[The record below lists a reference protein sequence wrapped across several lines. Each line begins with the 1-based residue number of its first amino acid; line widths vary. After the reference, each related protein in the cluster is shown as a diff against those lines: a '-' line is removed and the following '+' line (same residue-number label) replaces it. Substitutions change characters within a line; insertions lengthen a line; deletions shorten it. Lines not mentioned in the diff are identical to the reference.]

1 LPKPLILSWYG
12 CFCLNAGIKDPD
24 IFLTGQYFDKVK
36 WLNTSSGIVN
46 LTRVWQ
52 TGLDETANILLP
64 QLSVS
69 IFPEG

>member
-12 CFCLNAGIKDPD
+12 CFCLNAGKKDPD
-24 IFLTGQYFDKVK
+24 IFLTGQSFDKVK
-36 WLNTSSGIVN
+36 CLNTSSGIVN
-46 LTRVWQ
+46 VTRVWHA
-52 TGLDETANILLP
+52 GLHETANTLLP